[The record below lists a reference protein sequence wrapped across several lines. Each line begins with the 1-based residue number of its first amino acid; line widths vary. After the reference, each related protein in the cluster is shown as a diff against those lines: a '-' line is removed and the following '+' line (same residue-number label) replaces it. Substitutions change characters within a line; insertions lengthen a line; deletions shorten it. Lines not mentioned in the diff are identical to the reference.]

1 MTIHVARQFT
11 ICTMFAL
18 AVGAC
23 ASASPS
29 VSPATS
35 PGAAPGGSAKTS
47 PSTATSSTRPATPSA
62 SASEAALAAE
72 FVWKATSP
80 KGDLI
85 PTGIVRDPKGRLW
98 VGDPYNDR
106 FAIFTTDG
114 VFVEFWGG
122 PGDGNGQ
129 FRLTRR
135 NGDGYGAIAF
145 APDGSFFVRDVGN
158 RRVQKFDAKRK
169 FVAAWGS
176 LGSGPAQYQDPVG
189 IAVGQ
194 DGRVH
199 VLDDVRGVVETYDAS
214 GKVLGSFSA
223 FIGGV
228 RNYNGANS
236 LALDAAGD
244 FYVSLADPNQ
254 VQRFD
259 PSGKPT
265 MTYGAPGSRQG
276 EFHEQA
282 GMMSIDATG
291 RLFVTQGPQRG
302 ARPGVLV
309 FGVDGRYLGGWGS
322 LGSADGEMTFP
333 VGILVDP
340 AGDVYVSD
348 AGGLPDL
355 GQPSRIEKFHG
366 PSFAP

>member
-1 MTIHVARQFT
+1 MRIHVARQFT

-29 VSPATS
+29 ANPSASPATS
-35 PGAAPGGSAKTS
+35 PSAVPSAS

-62 SASEAALAAE
+62 SASEVPPAAE

-85 PTGIVRDPKGRLW
+85 PNGIVRDPKGRLW
-98 VGDPYNDR
+98 VSDPYNDR

-122 PGDGNGQ
+122 RGGGDGQ

-145 APDGSFFVRDVGN
+145 APDGSFYVLDVGN
-158 RRVQKFDAKRK
+158 YRVQKFDAKRQFAK
-169 FVAAWGS
+169 AWGS
-176 LGSGPAQYQDPVG
+176 LGSGPGQYQDPVG
-189 IAVGQ
+189 IAVGR

-199 VLDDVRGVVETYDAS
+199 ILDDVRGVVETYDAN

-228 RNYNGANS
+228 AKHNGANS

-259 PSGKPT
+259 QNGRPT
-265 MTYGAPGSRQG
+265 MTYGAPGSG
-276 EFHEQA
+276 PGVFHEQPQ
-282 GMMSIDATG
+282 MMSVDAAG

-302 ARPGVLV
+302 DRPGVLV
-309 FGVDGRYLGGWGS
+309 FGADGRYLTGWAS
-322 LGSADGEMTFP
+322 PGSADGDMAWP
-333 VGILVDP
+333 SGILVDSK
-340 AGDVYVSD
+340 GDVYVSD
-348 AGGLPDL
+348 RGTMPDA